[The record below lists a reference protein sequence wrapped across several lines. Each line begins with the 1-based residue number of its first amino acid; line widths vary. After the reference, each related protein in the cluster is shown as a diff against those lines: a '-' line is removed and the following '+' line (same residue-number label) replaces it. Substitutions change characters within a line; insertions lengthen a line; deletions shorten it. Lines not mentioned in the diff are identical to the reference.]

1 MNDLFDNEPIPTN
14 PIKLAKRD
22 SPQTSK
28 DAAAKVDVKG
38 RQLYVLN
45 HVRSAGIKGMTCKEI
60 HALDQAVPYPS
71 ISGRVV
77 DLEKQGFI
85 FLAGDRRDVARVLRC
100 KEVDNNLRYCP
111 KCSVMLLRFHNMI
124 CKSPRCATSQS

>member
-28 DAAAKVDVKG
+28 DAAAKVDVRG

-45 HVRSAGIKGMTCKEI
+45 HVRNAGMKGITCKEI
-60 HALDQAVPYPS
+60 QALDMSVPYPS
-71 ISGRVV
+71 ISGRPA
-77 DLEKQGFI
+77 DLERQGFI
-85 FLAGDRRDVARVLRC
+85 YFKGDRRDGARVIRAA
-100 KEVDNNLRYCP
+100 EFDDQLRYCP
-111 KCSVMLLRFHNMI
+111 SCSGVLLRFHNMECQSPK
-124 CKSPRCATSQS
+124 CKPRS